1 MEMARSWKS
10 NFAAGSLVAVR
21 QLLRVGLVLFLA
33 AGCFAG
39 RARAQEPSKHDQI
52 YVVVHVDSAPPD
64 AATATK
70 MLQQYVADARKE
82 KGAVR
87 IELYVQISRP
97 NHYSLVEVWANQ
109 QAYDAHEG
117 SAQTKQFRE
126 RIQSLLASPFD
137 ERLHSLL
144 E

>member
-1 MEMARSWKS
+1 MPSSRELRTANLPLLRAGIILILLAAC
-10 NFAAGSLVAVR
+10 FAAR
-21 QLLRVGLVLFLA
+21 TQ
-33 AGCFAG
+33 
-39 RARAQEPSKHDQI
+39 AQEPSKQARI

-70 MLQQYVADARKE
+70 MLQQYTTDARKE

-97 NHYSLVEVWANQ
+97 NHYSLVEVWENQ
-109 QAYDAHEG
+109 QAFDVHEA

-126 RIQSLLASPFD
+126 HIQPLLASPFD
-137 ERLHSLL
+137 ERLHTLL

>member
-1 MEMARSWKS
+1 MPSALNFNFVARPM
-10 NFAAGSLVAVR
+10 FRAI
-21 QLLRVGLVLFLA
+21 LVLVLA
-33 AGCFAG
+33 AACTVG
-39 RARAQEPSKHDQI
+39 RAQAQDTSKHDRI

-70 MLQQYVADARKE
+70 MLLQYAADARKE
-82 KGAVR
+82 KGAVH

-97 NHYSLVEVWANQ
+97 NHYSLVEVWENQ

-117 SAQTKQFRE
+117 SVQTKQFRE
-126 RIQSLLASPFD
+126 RIQPLLASPFD

>member
-1 MEMARSWKS
+1 MPSSWKLS
-10 NFAAGSLVAVR
+10 FAER
-21 QLLRVGLVLFLA
+21 PLLRAIMVLILA
-33 AGCFAG
+33 AACFTG
-39 RARAQEPSKHDQI
+39 RAQAQEPSKHDRI

-70 MLQQYVADARKE
+70 MLQQYAADARKE

-97 NHYSLVEVWANQ
+97 NHYSLVEVWENQ
-109 QAYDAHEG
+109 QAYDAHEA
-117 SAQTKQFRE
+117 SAQTKLFRE
-126 RIQSLLASPFD
+126 HIQPLLASPFD
-137 ERLHSLL
+137 ERLHTLL